1 MSIGDKL
8 MYIPND
14 DTQNCACCRLQLLV
28 KSLDTQLNK
37 PTNQNPIKISKVVN
51 SPMSPLSMEVTHP
64 NVHIPTHLHTHTYA
78 HTQSYP

>member
-1 MSIGDKL
+1 MNIS
-8 MYIPND
+8 ND

-51 SPMSPLSMEVTHP
+51 SRMSPLSMEVTHTKTYTFT
-64 NVHIPTHLHTHTYA
+64 HIYTHIHTHTYA